1 MRRPDRVLFPESGF
15 TKDDAV
21 DYYKAVGRWLL
32 PHLKNVAVSF
42 KRYPDTIRG
51 ESFWEKDAPSFTPD
65 WVRTVAVPRKT
76 EESDIHY
83 IVIDNAK
90 TLAWVADVGGI
101 EIHPFL
107 HRAPKID
114 VATSVVFDLDPGTGA
129 SIAECCE
136 VALLLRETLA
146 ALKLES
152 FAKVSGSKG
161 LQVYVPL
168 NGSATHAV
176 TEPFARLVAEEL
188 ARRHPKLIVAK
199 MAKQLRARRVFI
211 DYSQNADYKTTVAV
225 YSLRAKRERPLVS
238 MPVTWDEVE
247 SAGEMEWSPDEAVAR
262 LRKRGDLFA
271 PVLKMRQKLMWG
283 PASAGPRR
291 AEARRHTEARP
302 RDLPR
307 PRSQSGRRLFV
318 IVKTEQAG
326 DELWLEMRG
335 KFKRWILR
343 PDREGGPMLIAMPA
357 GEFDVDPAYY
367 AGEVPREWRKRV
379 TLEDSGSY
387 ELIDGS
393 YARRR
398 FDLWFTGKTLAGEW
412 VLQKAGDDSHRSWTL
427 APVSSVSTH
436 TDPSPSLCSGS
447 G

>member
-1 MRRPDRVLFPESGF
+1 MPAKKRTRRPDRVLFPKSGF

-21 DYYKAVGRWLL
+21 DYYERVARWLL
-32 PHLKNVAVSF
+32 PHLKNVPVSL
-42 KRYPDTIRG
+42 KRYPDTVRG

-136 VALLLRETLA
+136 VALLLRATLA

-168 NGSATHAV
+168 NGGATHAV
-176 TEPFARLVAEEL
+176 TEPFARLIAEEL

-199 MAKQLRARRVFI
+199 IAKQLRARRVFI

-225 YSLRAKRERPLVS
+225 YSLRAKRDRPLVS
-238 MPVTWDEVE
+238 MPVTWNEVE
-247 SAGEMEWSPDEAVAR
+247 SAGEMEWSPEEALAR

-271 PVLKMRQKLMWG
+271 PMLKVRQKL
-283 PASAGPRR
+283 PFKIETR
-291 AEARRHTEARP
+291 AARP
-302 RDLPR
+302 RSPLAHARGDMRPK

-318 IVKTEQAG
+318 VVKTDQAG
-326 DELWLEMRG
+326 DELWLETRG

-343 PDREGGPMLIAMPA
+343 PDRSGGPMLIAMPA
-357 GEFDVDPAYY
+357 GEFDVDPSYY

-412 VLQKAGDDSHRSWTL
+412 VLEKAGDDSHRSWTL
-427 APVSSVSTH
+427 APA
-436 TDPSPSLCSGS
+436 
-447 G
+447 

>member
-1 MRRPDRVLFPESGF
+1 MARRPDRVLFPETGF
-15 TKDDAV
+15 TKDDAAA
-21 DYYKAVGRWLL
+21 YYKAVGRWLL
-32 PHLKNVAVSF
+32 PHLKNVPVSF

-51 ESFWEKDAPSFTPD
+51 ESFWEKDAPAFTPE

-83 IVIDNAK
+83 IVIDSAR

-107 HRAPKID
+107 HRAPRID

-129 SIAECCE
+129 SIAECRE

-146 ALKLES
+146 ALNLES

-168 NGSATHAV
+168 NAGATHAV
-176 TEPFARLVAEEL
+176 TEPFARLIAEEL

-199 MAKQLRARRVFI
+199 MAKQLRARKVFI

-238 MPVTWDEVE
+238 MPVSWNEVE
-247 SAGEMEWSPDEAVAR
+247 SAGAMEWSPEEAVAR

-271 PVLKMRQKLMWG
+271 PVLKVRQSLPG
-283 PASAGPRR
+283 LRGSAVAKSRGKSRR
-291 AEARRHTEARP
+291 ETTRP

-318 IVKTEQAG
+318 VVKTDQAG

-343 PDREGGPMLIAMPA
+343 PDRRAVQNAGPMLIAMPA
-357 GEFDVDPAYY
+357 GEFDVDPSYY
-367 AGEVPREWRKRV
+367 AGEVPSEWRKRV

-412 VLQKAGDDSHRSWTL
+412 VLEKAGDDSHRSWTL
-427 APVSSVSTH
+427 APA
-436 TDPSPSLCSGS
+436 
-447 G
+447 